1 MTVGLKKRR
10 FVLKID
16 ENRTGK
22 SIEQKVDERSS
33 KAGSSAG
40 SSAGTLGVTLR
51 SVGFLFGVIKL

>member
-40 SSAGTLGVTLR
+40 TLGVTLR